1 MITPRI
7 KLETQSFTYV
17 SRNTGKEELVN
28 LNENQLNSLREFYV
42 ERFVDNME
50 TEDLVQYV
58 TDDMFQYMES
68 LPDNEVIDECLNY
81 WDDMFDEVIEDVK
94 EFEQCDFKKT
104 LEDKKDDY
112 LDSLSEGKD
121 VREQLLE
128 EGFVPHD
135 TDDYGSKVDALV
147 DSMGVTVEKESTV
160 HRRKDLDS
168 L

>member
-1 MITPRI
+1 MTQFEYYSHNKMSQVKENFTPALI
-7 KLETQSFTYV
+7 KELKSF
-17 SRNTGKEELVN
+17 L
-28 LNENQLNSLREFYV
+28 V
-42 ERFVDNME
+42 ERVVDNMS

-58 TDDMFQYMES
+58 TDDLDRYYENM
-68 LPDNEVIDECLNY
+68 PDAEFIDEAKEY
-81 WDDMFDEVIEDVK
+81 WEDHYEEVVEDIM

-104 LEDKKDDY
+104 LDDKKEEY

-121 VREQLLE
+121 VREQLLD

-147 DSMGVTVEKESTV
+147 DSMGVTDEKVSTT
-160 HRRKDLDS
+160 HRRKDMDL